1 MQEFQAD
8 AACPLDGVRILDLTR
23 VVAGNALTV
32 ALADFGA
39 DVIKIETPG
48 RGDDLRNWRV
58 KGVSTFW
65 KVYARNKRS
74 VTLNLRQAEGRRLL
88 VELAKR
94 AQVLVENFRP
104 GVLEKIGLGPDR
116 LLDANPDLV
125 VVRVSGWGQTGPY
138 RHRPGFGSLIEAM
151 SGFAAINGFE
161 DRPPV
166 LPPLALADMIAG
178 LYGAMA
184 VLVAL
189 RAIEVGGGAGQVI
202 DLPLFDP
209 IFSILGPQAANY
221 RLTGEVDRRMG
232 SRTAI
237 TAPRNVY
244 QTSDGGFVA
253 LSASTQ
259 GMTERL
265 LAAIGQGELI
275 DDPRFC
281 TNTDRVENAEALDAV
296 IGGWIGAR
304 SLDENLAF
312 FEAAELTVG
321 PVCDIADLVDH
332 PFVTERGLLVDLPDD
347 EMGTIPM
354 HSVVPRLSATPG
366 AIRRPAPGLG
376 EHNAEVLGE
385 LGLGPADLDRLAV
398 AGLI

>member
-58 KGVSTFW
+58 RGVSTFW

-74 VTLNLRQAEGRRLL
+74 VTLNLREAEGRRLL
-88 VELAKR
+88 IELAKG
-94 AQVLVENFRP
+94 AAVLVENFRP
-104 GVLEKIGLGPDR
+104 GVLEEIDLGPDR

-138 RHRPGFGSLIEAM
+138 RERPGFGSLIEAM
-151 SGFAAINGFE
+151 SGFAAINGFA

-221 RLTGEVDRRMG
+221 QLTGEVDRRMG

-259 GMTERL
+259 GMAERL
-265 LAAIGQGELI
+265 LAAIGHGALI
-275 DDPRFC
+275 DDPRFR
-281 TNTDRVENAEALDAV
+281 TNSDRVDNAEALDALV
-296 IGGWIGAR
+296 GGWIGAR
-304 SLDENLAF
+304 SLDQNLAF
-312 FEAAELTVG
+312 FEAAGVTVG

-354 HSVVPRLSATPG
+354 HAVVPRLSATPG

-385 LGLGPADLDRLAV
+385 LGLGTEDLDRLAA